1 MTLDQEE
8 TVATNNS
15 STVIIAATGT
25 IVVLL
30 GVGYC
35 MRVVYTRMNEE
46 ELEQQAAKV
55 QQEEIYMAKIQ
66 SKKSKVED
74 IDAVID
80 EYRHHGD
87 SNVKLK
93 AGMAA
98 DELEEQYNPMHDFA
112 VFAVGDN
119 KVGGNQT
126 LQQKMNLADVSESD
140 NVEESEGTTRGKE
153 AEREAACNLVA
164 AGDRTQEAMLAD
176 DNSSGMAAPST
187 KAGSSSQEFYPAAVA
202 KSAAE
207 DPI

>member
-1 MTLDQEE
+1 
-8 TVATNNS
+8 
-15 STVIIAATGT
+15 
-25 IVVLL
+25 
-30 GVGYC
+30 
-35 MRVVYTRMNEE
+35 
-46 ELEQQAAKV
+46 
-55 QQEEIYMAKIQ
+55 MAKIQ

-140 NVEESEGTTRGKE
+140 NVEESEGTTRGKD